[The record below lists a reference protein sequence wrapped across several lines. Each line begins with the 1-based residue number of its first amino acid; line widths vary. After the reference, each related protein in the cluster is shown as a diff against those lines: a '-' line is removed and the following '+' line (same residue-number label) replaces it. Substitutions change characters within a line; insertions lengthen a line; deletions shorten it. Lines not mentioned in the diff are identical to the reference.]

1 LAERTGRQNQ
11 SERRSSI
18 FAAAIEGERPVRL
31 LILLGTLAIA
41 LPFIISGAAIPFGN
55 AVSDRFLER
64 PTQDGKPKYTIPRE
78 TPPGEALDAGSLTQ
92 WINENS
98 HFATGY
104 ATRVIPL
111 DFLYL
116 FFLGGFLA
124 VASTILVDLIRWPI
138 ALASIPVWIWCLL
151 PVVYVICDFAEDTI
165 IFIILRSPSGI
176 QGLTMDILAC
186 LRAAKILSL
195 ALSIGQVLLL
205 CLLSY
210 LPASRSGA

>member
-1 LAERTGRQNQ
+1 
-11 SERRSSI
+11 
-18 FAAAIEGERPVRL
+18 VRL

-64 PTQDGKPKYTIPRE
+64 PTRDGKPKYTIPRE
-78 TPPGEALDAGSLTQ
+78 TSPGEALDASSLAQ
-92 WINENS
+92 WIKENGN
-98 HFATGY
+98 FATGY

-116 FFLGGFLA
+116 CFLGGFLA
-124 VASTILVDLIRWPI
+124 IASTILVDLIRFPV
-138 ALASIPVWIWCLL
+138 ALAGIPVWIWCLL
-151 PVVYVICDFAEDTI
+151 PAVYVISDFAEDTV
-165 IFIILRSPSGI
+165 IFIILRWPSSI
-176 QGLTMDILAC
+176 QGTTMDILGW

-210 LPASRSGA
+210 IPASRSGA

>member
-1 LAERTGRQNQ
+1 M
-11 SERRSSI
+11 
-18 FAAAIEGERPVRL
+18 RL

-64 PTQDGKPKYTIPRE
+64 PTHDGKPKYTIPRE
-78 TPPGEALDAGSLTQ
+78 TPPGEALDATSLTQ
-92 WINENS
+92 WIKENINL
-98 HFATGY
+98 ATGY

-116 FFLGGFLA
+116 FVLGGFLA
-124 VASTILVDLIRWPI
+124 IASTILVDLTRWPL
-138 ALASIPVWIWCLL
+138 ALASIPVWIWCSL
-151 PVVYVICDFAEDTI
+151 PVVYVVSDFAEDTI
-165 IFIILRSPSGI
+165 IFIILRWPSGV
-176 QGLTMDILAC
+176 QGITVDILTC

-210 LPASRSGA
+210 IPALRSGA